1 MLLNQG
7 SILCNC
13 LQAEGENGSDTLKWY
28 IKDVLEKRD
37 DGITEKGRGM
47 ILDKDKEHFFIDSS
61 GRENAMTTWRDLTEK
76 RKVSVFMLDGFD
88 FFSK

>member
-1 MLLNQG
+1 
-7 SILCNC
+7 
-13 LQAEGENGSDTLKWY
+13 
-28 IKDVLEKRD
+28 
-37 DGITEKGRGM
+37 M